1 MTRLRRMMLE
11 ELQRRNYSDRTIRY
25 YLQAVA
31 LFAKHF
37 GKRPDQL
44 GPDELRT
51 YQAYLLR
58 ERKLAVGTVV
68 ARVAAL
74 RFFYVRTLKR
84 HEFREYLPYPK
95 DHRRLP
101 TVLSL
106 EEVTRLID
114 AAGNLLRRALL
125 MTLYGTG
132 MRRTEVSLLKVT
144 DVDSQRMMIRVE
156 RGKGGAG
163 RDIPLSPALLETL
176 REYWRWKKPRT
187 YLFPSSDRK
196 RGKEQPISDK
206 TVWYACTE
214 AARHA
219 GLTKRVT
226 PHTLRHYVTF
236 LTMSCNGEP
245 LRILAGKIRSPRAK
259 PPGITRHSLWR
270 LQAVP
275 QGEESVPRFMA
286 TPSSMRRACFRE
298 NSLLH
303 SNRRFQMNLWDSNS
317 FVTKPQGAQNLPVNQ
332 VPSVSLFARGFC
344 KRPDMPRR
352 GVLQGSRQNS
362 LGVEHTAHD
371 GPVSTGTRMME

>member
-1 MTRLRRMMLE
+1 MTQLRRMMLE

-31 LFAKHF
+31 HFAKHF
-37 GKRPDQL
+37 GKRPDKL

-58 ERKLAVGTVV
+58 ERKLAVGTVI

-84 HEFREYLPYPK
+84 HAFREDLPYPK

-106 EEVTRLID
+106 EEVARLIN
-114 AAGNLLRRALL
+114 AAGNLLQRALL

-132 MRRTEVSLLKVT
+132 MRRTEVSLLKVR
-144 DVDSQRMMIRVE
+144 DIDSQRMMIRVE

-176 REYWRWKKPRT
+176 REYWSWKKPRT
-187 YLFPSSDRK
+187 YLFASSESK

-206 TVWYACTE
+206 TVWYACKE

-226 PHTLRHYVTF
+226 PHTLRHSFATHLLEGGTDLRTIQILLGHGDLETTAKYLHLSQRHLRAVA
-236 LTMSCNGEP
+236 NP
-245 LRILAGKIRSPRAK
+245 LE
-259 PPGITRHSLWR
+259 SLQLSR
-270 LQAVP
+270 VQEA
-275 QGEESVPRFMA
+275 
-286 TPSSMRRACFRE
+286 
-298 NSLLH
+298 
-303 SNRRFQMNLWDSNS
+303 
-317 FVTKPQGAQNLPVNQ
+317 
-332 VPSVSLFARGFC
+332 
-344 KRPDMPRR
+344 
-352 GVLQGSRQNS
+352 SRQYHRKKN
-362 LGVEHTAHD
+362 
-371 GPVSTGTRMME
+371 P

>member
-1 MTRLRRMMLE
+1 MTQLRRMMLE

-31 LFAKHF
+31 HFAKHF
-37 GKRPDQL
+37 GKRPDKL

-58 ERKLAVGTVV
+58 ERKLAVGTVI

-84 HEFREYLPYPK
+84 HAFREDLPYPK

-106 EEVTRLID
+106 EEVARLIN
-114 AAGNLLRRALL
+114 AAGNLLQRALL

-132 MRRTEVSLLKVT
+132 MRRTEVSLLKVR
-144 DVDSQRMMIRVE
+144 DIDSQRMMIRVE

-176 REYWRWKKPRT
+176 REYWSWKKPRT
-187 YLFPSSDRK
+187 YLFASSESK

-206 TVWYACTE
+206 TVWYACKE

-219 GLTKRVT
+219 GLTKRVS
-226 PHTLRHYVTF
+226 PHCLRHSFATHLLEGGTDLRTIQILLGHGDLETTAKYLHLSQRHLRAVA
-236 LTMSCNGEP
+236 NP
-245 LRILAGKIRSPRAK
+245 LE
-259 PPGITRHSLWR
+259 SLQLSR
-270 LQAVP
+270 V
-275 QGEESVPRFMA
+275 EEA
-286 TPSSMRRACFRE
+286 
-298 NSLLH
+298 
-303 SNRRFQMNLWDSNS
+303 
-317 FVTKPQGAQNLPVNQ
+317 
-332 VPSVSLFARGFC
+332 
-344 KRPDMPRR
+344 
-352 GVLQGSRQNS
+352 SRQYHRKKN
-362 LGVEHTAHD
+362 
-371 GPVSTGTRMME
+371 P

>member
-1 MTRLRRMMLE
+1 MTQLRRMMLE

-25 YLQAVA
+25 YLQAVT

-58 ERKLAVGTVV
+58 ERKLAVGSVV

-84 HEFREYLPYPK
+84 HEFREDLPYPK

-114 AAGNLLRRALL
+114 AAGNLLQRALL

-132 MRRTEVSLLKVT
+132 MRRTEVSLLKVS
-144 DVDSQRMMIRVE
+144 DIDSQRMMIRVE

-176 REYWRWKKPRT
+176 REYWRWKKPCT
-187 YLFPSSDRK
+187 YLFPSSERK

-206 TVWYACTE
+206 TVWSACKE

-219 GLTKRVT
+219 GLTKRVS
-226 PHTLRHYVTF
+226 PHSLRHSFATHLLEGGTDLRTIQILLGHGDLETTAKYLHLSQRHLRAVA
-236 LTMSCNGEP
+236 NP
-245 LRILAGKIRSPRAK
+245 LE
-259 PPGITRHSLWR
+259 SLQLSR
-270 LQAVP
+270 V
-275 QGEESVPRFMA
+275 EEA
-286 TPSSMRRACFRE
+286 
-298 NSLLH
+298 
-303 SNRRFQMNLWDSNS
+303 
-317 FVTKPQGAQNLPVNQ
+317 
-332 VPSVSLFARGFC
+332 
-344 KRPDMPRR
+344 
-352 GVLQGSRQNS
+352 SRQYHRKKN
-362 LGVEHTAHD
+362 
-371 GPVSTGTRMME
+371 P